1 MYMCPFTPLINY
13 SAAPSALGLTGWN
26 LRINYRTPRPAQT
39 TRVDLAQMPA
49 LLEDRISSLWK
60 CVRSDSPQRHDRAAE
75 IASDIYSLCI
85 EQITE
90 AELGDIIIITTTT
103 IIIII

>member
-1 MYMCPFTPLINY
+1 M
-13 SAAPSALGLTGWN
+13 
-26 LRINYRTPRPAQT
+26 
-39 TRVDLAQMPA
+39 
-49 LLEDRISSLWK
+49 
-60 CVRSDSPQRHDRAAE
+60 RSDSPQRHDRAAE